1 MRMKREYGMKLN
13 RNLYAVVGVV
23 TLLLAGLVYAWSVL
37 SLPLGA
43 FFTEWTKAQLSLTF
57 TICMMAFCFGC
68 MFGGMVSKKIRVKYM
83 TWISAVLF
91 LVGFL
96 IASRANSLIVLYI
109 GYGVLCGFASGFVY
123 NAVLSTVGAW
133 FPDKQGLMSGILLMG
148 FGMSSFIVGKVYQAA
163 TPSGEGVDA
172 WRTSFVVFGVIL
184 FVVLAICG
192 FFLVR
197 PTKEDLDALGISTAG
212 KKKVQT
218 DGLDINWKQMILRPS
233 FWIFFLWTI
242 CIGGAGMAMMGQA
255 SGIAKEVGT
264 NVSAGTIA
272 TVVGLISI
280 FNGLG
285 RMFFGNLFDK
295 KGRRFTMMTV
305 GIAYALSSSILV
317 LALVTKAFV
326 LIIVGFIC
334 CGFSYGGLNPSISA
348 YVNSAYG
355 ARNYAMNFSVMN
367 LNLLIA
373 SMGGT
378 IGGMLYDASGSYMTT
393 LLYMIGSGCVS
404 LIFTMMLRKL

>member
-1 MRMKREYGMKLN
+1 MKGESGMKLN
-13 RNLYAVVGVV
+13 RNVYAVVGVV

-37 SLPLGA
+37 SLPIGA
-43 FFTEWTKAQLSLTF
+43 FFAEWTKAQLSLTF

-68 MFGGMVSKKIRVKYM
+68 MFGGMIAKKINVKFM
-83 TWISAVLF
+83 VWISAVLF
-91 LVGFL
+91 LVGFF
-96 IASRANSLIVLYI
+96 IASKANSPLVLYV

-148 FGMSSFIVGKVYQAA
+148 FGMSSFLVGKVYQAA
-163 TPSGEGVDA
+163 TPSGAGVEA
-172 WRTSFVVFGVIL
+172 WRTSFLVFGIIL
-184 FVVLAICG
+184 FVVLAVCG
-192 FFLVR
+192 LFLAR
-197 PTKEDLDALGISTAG
+197 PTKEDLDALGVAATG
-212 KKKVQT
+212 KKKVHA
-218 DGLDINWKQMILRPS
+218 DGLDIDWKQMILRPS
-233 FWIFFLWTI
+233 FWFFFLWTI

-264 NVSAGTIA
+264 DVNAGTIA

-295 KGRRFTMMTV
+295 KGRKFTMMTV

-317 LALVTKAFV
+317 VALMTKAFV
-326 LIIVGFIC
+326 LIVVGFIC

-348 YVNSAYG
+348 FVNSAYG

-393 LLYMIGSGCVS
+393 LFYMIGSGVVS
-404 LIFTMMLRKL
+404 LVFTNLLRKL

>member
-1 MRMKREYGMKLN
+1 MKRN
-13 RNLYAVVGVV
+13 RNLYAAVGVLI
-23 TLLLAGLVYAWSVL
+23 LLLAGLIYAWSVL

-68 MFGGMVSKKIRVKYM
+68 MFGGMAAKKLPVKFM
-83 TWISAVLF
+83 VWISAALF
-91 LVGFL
+91 LAGFG
-96 IASRANSLIVLYI
+96 IASRANSPAVLYL

-148 FGMSSFIVGKVYQAA
+148 FGMSSFLVGKVYQAA
-163 TPSGEGVDA
+163 TPSGEGIEA
-172 WRTSFVVFGVIL
+172 WRTSFFVFGVIL
-184 FVVLAICG
+184 FLVLGICG
-192 FFLVR
+192 LFLER
-197 PTKEDLDALGISTAG
+197 PEKKELEKLGISAAG
-212 KKKVQT
+212 KKNVSA
-218 DGLDINWKQMILRPS
+218 DGLDIDWKQMIQRPS
-233 FWIFFLWTI
+233 FWIFLIWTI

-264 NVSAGTIA
+264 GADAGTIA

-285 RMFFGNLFDK
+285 RIFFGNLFDK
-295 KGRRFTMMTV
+295 KGRRFTMITV
-305 GIAYALSSSILV
+305 GAAYAMSSLILV
-317 LALVTKAFV
+317 AALVSKAFF

-378 IGGMLYDASGSYMTT
+378 IGGMLYDASGSYLTT
-393 LLYMIGSGCVS
+393 LFYMVGSGLVS
-404 LIFTMMLRKL
+404 LIFAMMLRKL

>member
-1 MRMKREYGMKLN
+1 MKRENGMKRN

-57 TICMMAFCFGC
+57 TICMMAFCIGC
-68 MFGGMVSKKIRVKYM
+68 MAGGMIAKKIHVKLM
-83 TWISAVLF
+83 VWISAVLF

-96 IASRANSLIVLYI
+96 IASRANSLIVLYV
-109 GYGVLCGFASGFVY
+109 GYGVLCGFSSGFVY
-123 NAVLSTVGAW
+123 NAVLSTVSAW

-148 FGMSSFIVGKVYQAA
+148 FGMSSFIVGKIYQAA

-172 WRTSFVVFGVIL
+172 WRTSFLVFGIIL
-184 FVVLAICG
+184 FVVLAVCG
-192 FFLVR
+192 LFLER
-197 PTKEDLDALGISTAG
+197 PTKEDLEGLGIAAVS
-212 KKKVQT
+212 KKKKHT

-233 FWIFFLWTI
+233 FWIFLLWTI

-264 NVSAGTIA
+264 EVSAGTIA

-280 FNGLG
+280 FNGIG
-285 RMFFGNLFDK
+285 RMFFGNMFDK
-295 KGRRFTMMTV
+295 KGRKFTMMTV
-305 GIAYALSSSILV
+305 GIAYALASSILIA
-317 LALVTKAFV
+317 ALNTKMFV
-326 LIIVGFIC
+326 LIVVGFIC

-348 YVNSAYG
+348 YVNAAYG

-393 LLYMIGSGCVS
+393 LLYMAGSGLVS
-404 LIFTMMLRKL
+404 LVFTTLLRKL

>member
-1 MRMKREYGMKLN
+1 MKLN
-13 RNLYAVVGVV
+13 RNLYAVVGVI

-68 MFGGMVSKKIRVKYM
+68 MFGGMIAKKLHVRFMV
-83 TWISAVLF
+83 WISAVLF
-91 LVGFL
+91 LAGFL
-96 IASRANSLIVLYI
+96 IASRANSLIVLYV
-109 GYGVLCGFASGFVY
+109 GYGVFCGFASGFVY

-148 FGMSSFIVGKVYQAA
+148 FGMSSFLVGKVYQAA
-163 TPSGEGVDA
+163 TPSGEGVEA
-172 WRTSFVVFGVIL
+172 WRTSFFVFGIIL
-184 FVVLAICG
+184 FLVLGVCG
-192 FFLVR
+192 LFLAR
-197 PTKEDLDALGISTAG
+197 PTKNELEKLGISAAG
-212 KKKVQT
+212 KKNVHA
-218 DGLDINWKQMILRPS
+218 DGLDIDWKQMIQRPS
-233 FWIFFLWTI
+233 FWIFFIWTI

-264 NVSAGTIA
+264 TVDAGTIA
-272 TVVGLISI
+272 TVVGLISV

-285 RMFFGNLFDK
+285 RIFFGNLFDK
-295 KGRRFTMMTV
+295 RGRRFTMITV
-305 GIAYALSSSILV
+305 GTAYALSSSILV
-317 LALVTKAFV
+317 VALMSKAFF

-393 LLYMIGSGCVS
+393 LFYMIGSGLVS
-404 LIFTMMLRKL
+404 LIFAMMLRKL

>member
-1 MRMKREYGMKLN
+1 MKRN

-57 TICMMAFCFGC
+57 TICMMAFCIGC
-68 MFGGMVSKKIRVKYM
+68 MAGGMIAKKIRVKFM
-83 TWISAVLF
+83 VWISAVLF

-109 GYGVLCGFASGFVY
+109 GYGVLCGFSSGFVY
-123 NAVLSTVGAW
+123 NAVLSTVSAW

-148 FGMSSFIVGKVYQAA
+148 FGMSSFIVGKIYQAA

-172 WRTSFVVFGVIL
+172 WRTSFLVFGIIL
-184 FVVLAICG
+184 FVVLAVCG
-192 FFLVR
+192 LFLER
-197 PTKEDLDALGISTAG
+197 STKEDLDGLGISAVS
-212 KKKVQT
+212 KKKTQT

-233 FWIFFLWTI
+233 FWIFFIWTI

-264 NVSAGTIA
+264 EVSAGTIA

-280 FNGLG
+280 FNGIG
-285 RMFFGNLFDK
+285 RMFFGNMFDK
-295 KGRRFTMMTV
+295 KGRKFTMMTV
-305 GIAYALSSSILV
+305 GIAYALASSILIA
-317 LALVTKAFV
+317 ALTTKMFV
-326 LIIVGFIC
+326 LIVVGFIC

-348 YVNSAYG
+348 YVNAAYG
-355 ARNYAMNFSVMN
+355 AKNYAMNFSVMN

-393 LLYMIGSGCVS
+393 LFYMVGSGLVS
-404 LIFTMMLRKL
+404 LVFTNLLRKL